1 MPSFGL
7 RSPGYAPKLVDRKA
21 HAAFAEQH
29 NAYTTF
35 AVEVGCPQCIS
46 ARGRT
51 RIAIGM
57 KIRLP
62 QRIGLFRLC
71 LVALCVGIITGF
83 GAVAFRALIGLFHNI
98 AFLGSFSFAYDASLF
113 TPPSPWG
120 VFVILVPA
128 VGGMLVTFLITNFAP
143 EARGHGVP
151 EVMDA
156 IYYNNG
162 LIRPVVAL
170 IKSLASALSIG
181 TGAAVGREGPII
193 QIGAALGSTFGQVIR
208 MAPWQRITL
217 VAAGAGA
224 GIAATFNTP
233 IGGVMFAI
241 ELMMPELSARTF
253 LPVAL
258 ATGMATFIGRIFF
271 GIHPAFAIPTTLL
284 TADHPATLMAL
295 LLFALLG
302 AIIGVAATG
311 FIRGLSFAE
320 DAFEQIENPYL
331 RNFVGM
337 LALGILLYGL
347 LITAG
352 HYFVEG
358 VGYATIQAILT
369 GSLYMPGLLFLLFVA
384 KLCAT
389 STSLGAGSSGGIFSP
404 SLFMGATIGGA
415 FGALVTAIHPAGG
428 VNPTTSAIIG
438 MAAMVGGG
446 TGAAMTAVTMIF
458 EMTRDYDL
466 VMPSIVAVALAIGVR
481 RLLSVENIYTIKL
494 VGRGHFI
501 PKAMHAN
508 MFLVRRAGEV
518 MERDVTLVDADADFD
533 AFLRQHAGERGY
545 KHVVIIRGNHVAGV
559 VRVNT
564 GLRHGLEAAYA
575 GVCFGDVA
583 QRNFTLAREAD
594 IMFDVVQ
601 RMARRDASMA
611 VVSKSGGRWRPGKI
625 VGVITKE
632 HIADSVAES
641 IKPFG

>member
-1 MPSFGL
+1 MKLRRPLRLGL
-7 RSPGYAPKLVDRKA
+7 LRLSLL
-21 HAAFAEQH
+21 
-29 NAYTTF
+29 
-35 AVEVGCPQCIS
+35 
-46 ARGRT
+46 
-51 RIAIGM
+51 AI
-57 KIRLP
+57 
-62 QRIGLFRLC
+62 
-71 LVALCVGIITGF
+71 VVGIVTGF
-83 GAVAFRALIGLFHNI
+83 GAVAFRALIGLIHNI
-98 AFLGSFSFAYDASLF
+98 AFLGSFAIGYDASLF

-120 VFVILVPA
+120 ALIILVPV
-128 VGGMLVTFLITNFAP
+128 VGGLIVTFLITNFAP

-156 IYYNNG
+156 IYYKEG

-193 QIGAALGSTFGQVIR
+193 QIGAALGSTLGQVIR

-258 ATGMATFIGRIFF
+258 ATGTATFIGRIFF
-271 GIHPAFAIPTTLL
+271 GIHPAFAIPNELL
-284 TADHPATLMAL
+284 MSQHPPSLSAL
-295 LLFALLG
+295 LLYALLG
-302 AIIGVAATG
+302 AVIGIAAAA
-311 FIRGLSFAE
+311 FVRGLSYAE
-320 DAFEQIENPYL
+320 GVFELIKNPYL
-331 RNFVGM
+331 RNIVGM
-337 LALGILLYGL
+337 LMIGVLIYALLVGG
-347 LITAG
+347 G
-352 HYFVEG
+352 HYYVEG
-358 VGYATIQAILT
+358 VGYSTIQAILN
-369 GSLYMPGLLFLLFVA
+369 GSLGMPALLVLLFAA

-389 STSLGAGSSGGIFSP
+389 SVSLGSGASGGIFSP

-415 FGALVTAIHPAGG
+415 FSVLVNAVYPIEGFG
-428 VNPTTSAIIG
+428 ITTCAIIG

-466 VMPSIVAVALAIGVR
+466 VVPSIIAVAIAIGIR
-481 RLLSVENIYTIKL
+481 RLLSQENIYTIKL
-494 VGRGHFI
+494 VGRGHFV
-501 PKAMHAN
+501 PKARHAN

-518 MERDVTLVDADADFD
+518 MERDVTILPADADFD
-533 AFLRQHAGERGY
+533 EFLREHSGEGGFR
-545 KHVVIIRGNHVAGV
+545 HVVVTRGNHIAGV

-564 GLRHGLEAAYA
+564 SLRRGVEQAYS
-575 GVCFGDVA
+575 GIRFGDVA
-583 QRNFTLAREAD
+583 QRNFTIARESD

-601 RMARRDASMA
+601 RMTRHDATMA
-611 VVSKSGGRWRPGKI
+611 VVVKDGGRGRPSEIIGI
-625 VGVITKE
+625 VSKE